1 MIRATNMEEDEVGRE
16 SSEVVRKFGGVILV
30 VWLRDLL
37 RGVFAMS
44 SG

>member
-1 MIRATNMEEDEVGRE
+1 MIRATNMEEDEVGGGCG
-16 SSEVVRKFGGVILV
+16 VVRKFGGGILV

-37 RGVFAMS
+37 RNVFGMS